1 MESKDKNNIEKGF
14 SPEKIEKSFETR
26 KESIKEYKDI
36 EARVAEKEKKI
47 PNPVLT
53 KKNNAKE
60 LEQND
65 KISPILSKK
74 MQYFLDIAEEKGLS
88 FAIEEIEKENDALLL
103 DSFHDALV
111 KEKLFEQILKKKPA
125 SAKGYGEA
133 KK

>member
-88 FAIEEIEKENDALLL
+88 CN
-103 DSFHDALV
+103 
-111 KEKLFEQILKKKPA
+111 
-125 SAKGYGEA
+125 
-133 KK
+133 